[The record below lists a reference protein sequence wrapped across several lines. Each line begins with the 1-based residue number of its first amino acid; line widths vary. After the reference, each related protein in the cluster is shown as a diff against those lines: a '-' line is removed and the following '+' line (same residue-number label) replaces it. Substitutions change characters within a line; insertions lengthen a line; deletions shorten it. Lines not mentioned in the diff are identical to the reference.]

1 MADAA
6 AAAAAAVALPG
17 VEAVPAAT
25 AAADGAA
32 GAVAVAMFVAD
43 VLDPGPEGDTLAGAA
58 APAPGAAADVLRRF
72 AQDPPGLE
80 PEEAWGATLVGEG
93 DG

>member
-6 AAAAAAVALPG
+6 AAAAAAVALLG
-17 VEAVPAAT
+17 VEAVLAAT

-32 GAVAVAMFVAD
+32 GAVAVAMFVAE
-43 VLDPGPEGDTLAGAA
+43 VLDPGPAGDTL
-58 APAPGAAADVLRRF
+58 DVLRRL